1 MKFLPEFFKTHEGI
15 KKFSSLLRTFVDLK
29 INHVQFNV
37 LRKEDLIAA
46 QKEPE
51 KYGGLTVRVAGYTAY
66 FTELASDLQD
76 EIIARTSYG
85 E

>member
-1 MKFLPEFFKTHEGI
+1 MRGDIRRINEG
-15 KKFSSLLRTFVDLK
+15 KLR
-29 INHVQFNV
+29 QSFNV
-37 LRKEDLIAA
+37 LSSSEQTLWDTANKREVFSQCLNY